1 MKKRLLLSLLYT
13 SLLVFSLISFAS
25 ALTFSEWW
33 GKITG
38 FVAGD
43 AASPVILTVSEG
55 KVATTNVVGK
65 AFNINASFGKDATKV
80 RLIVNNK
87 WAGDFDVGNS
97 FITNNVNITVTS
109 IVIKLS
115 GVKYVTL
122 KLFEIPVSIKL
133 VAPKTGVTTN
143 VTVPIGFKPVNFV
156 GASHIIKVN
165 SII

>member
-65 AFNINASFGKDATKV
+65 AFN
-80 RLIVNNK
+80 NK
-87 WAGDFDVGNS
+87 CQWS
-97 FITNNVNITVTS
+97 
-109 IVIKLS
+109 K
-115 GVKYVTL
+115 
-122 KLFEIPVSIKL
+122 
-133 VAPKTGVTTN
+133 
-143 VTVPIGFKPVNFV
+143 
-156 GASHIIKVN
+156 
-165 SII
+165 